1 MKIVENNMTNRIIRY
16 FKAESKMP
24 SKGTL
29 FAYLTIG
36 IILLYVVN
44 NLRYFGITQLDEKKL
59 ISCIWSANIA
69 LGIAVIG
76 NFTLILK
83 RPVWLYFLVQMLID
97 AAAVISVFFV
107 YRLYPFIF
115 SNGAVNDAIRAA
127 LVFIAFCL
135 FVAFL
140 IEFYRFGINV
150 HLPKQTAVIAVE
162 PSATDSGAASETV
175 LARDASTNNP
185 LAVQTTSVPAQKEPE
200 GSPSIPPDSP
210 PSSPGSSAE
219 VATELPQK
227 ADANKASTDQSES
240 SAIREGSDQSSK
252 PLFPPDSPTSFDGS
266 IPENKP
272 ALSQNLGEIKPSTD
286 QSTSPATSKES
297 GEGSKPSLPP
307 DSPPAAP

>member
-1 MKIVENNMTNRIIRY
+1 MKIAENNMTNKIIRY

-24 SKGTL
+24 AKGAL

-59 ISCIWSANIA
+59 ISCMWSANIA

-76 NFTLILK
+76 NFALILK
-83 RPVWLYFLVQMLID
+83 RPVWLYFFVQMLID
-97 AAAVISVFFV
+97 AAAIISVFFV

-115 SNGAVNDAIRAA
+115 SNGVVNAAIRAA
-127 LVFIAFCL
+127 LIFIAFCL

-150 HLPKQTAVIAVE
+150 HLPKKTAAIGVE
-162 PSATDSGAASETV
+162 PSSTGESPTSENV
-175 LARDASTNNP
+175 LTQDAITNNT
-185 LAVQTTSVPAQKEPE
+185 AIVQSTSLTVQKEPE

-210 PSSPGSSAE
+210 PPSPGSSAE
-219 VATELPQK
+219 VATALPQK
-227 ADANKASTDQSES
+227 ADGNKASTDQSES
-240 SAIREGSDQSSK
+240 SAIRDGSDQSSK
-252 PLFPPDSPTSFDGS
+252 PSFPPDSPTSLDGS
-266 IPENKP
+266 TPEDKT
-272 ALSQNLGEIKPSTD
+272 ALSQNPGETKASAD
-286 QSTSPATSKES
+286 QSTSTTTPKES

-307 DSPPAAP
+307 DSPPAAL

>member
-1 MKIVENNMTNRIIRY
+1 MTNKIIRY

-59 ISCIWSANIA
+59 VSCMWSANIA

-115 SNGAVNDAIRAA
+115 SNGVVNDAIRAV
-127 LVFIAFCL
+127 LIFIAFCL

-140 IEFYRFGINV
+140 VEFYRFGINV
-150 HLPKQTAVIAVE
+150 HLPKKAAVTGVE
-162 PSATDSGAASETV
+162 PSSSNSSPTSETV
-175 LARDASTNNP
+175 LPQDALANNP
-185 LAVQTTSVPAQKEPE
+185 ADVQSKSLTVQKEPE

-210 PSSPGSSAE
+210 PSSEGSSAE
-219 VATELPQK
+219 IATALPQK
-227 ADANKASTDQSES
+227 ADTNKASTDQSES
-240 SAIREGSDQSSK
+240 TAIREESEQSSK
-252 PLFPPDSPTSFDGS
+252 PSFLSNSPSSSAGSNPDGETALPQNHG
-266 IPENKP
+266 EN
-272 ALSQNLGEIKPSTD
+272 PSVE

-297 GEGSKPSLPP
+297 DEGSKPSLPP
-307 DSPPAAP
+307 DSPPESP